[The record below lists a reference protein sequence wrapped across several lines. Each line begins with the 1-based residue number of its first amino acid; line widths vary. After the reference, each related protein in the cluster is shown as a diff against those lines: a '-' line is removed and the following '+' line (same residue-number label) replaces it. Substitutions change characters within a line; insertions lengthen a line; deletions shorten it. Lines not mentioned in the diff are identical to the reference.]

1 MYGTSCSSSTID
13 KKWLANVKCLGVGL
27 GVVSESVSEC
37 LGVGLGVDGVETA
50 SASE

>member
-1 MYGTSCSSSTID
+1 MSRSRSRSG
-13 KKWLANVKCLGVGL
+13 LGVSRSVSESVSECL